1 MLLARLTLRS
11 REKVLHGQF
20 KFGLVLLSL
29 PLERSFADQF
39 LYASMGLK
47 HVGGYGC
54 PSLDELA
61 LQLMI
66 ERLLPTVGCEF
77 AGLPRAVRRGPV
89 T

>member
-1 MLLARLTLRS
+1 MLLALRS
-11 REKVLHGQF
+11 CEKVLNGQF
-20 KFGLVLLSL
+20 KFGLILLGL
-29 PLERSFADQF
+29 PLERPFADQF
-39 LYASMGLK
+39 LYASMGLE

-66 ERLLPTVGCEF
+66 ECLLPTVGCEF
-77 AGLPRAVRRGPV
+77 AGLPSAVCRGPV